1 MARGDHRRVVAKT
14 TGKPPSENQH
24 PQHESVSSAMVATNF
39 MASLTITDVARGT
52 YSKLDLGEV
61 ADALRQQCVAV
72 NRGDVTRVES
82 LLMSQAMTL
91 DILFQ
96 DLARRAE
103 ANRDRPEA
111 FERLLRLSL
120 KAQSQSRATLET
132 LANMKQPPL
141 VVARQANVAQGH
153 QQINNGCAHAREN
166 SNPENKLLE
175 AEYGERV
182 DRGTTGA
189 AGDADK
195 DMASLGKIDRASN
208 G

>member
-1 MARGDHRRVVAKT
+1 MAQGDHRRAVAKT
-14 TGKPPSENQH
+14 TGKPPSANKL
-24 PQHESVSSAMVATNF
+24 PQEGSPSGAMVATNI
-39 MASLTITDVARGT
+39 MASLTIADVARGT
-52 YSKLDLGEV
+52 YSKLDLGAVSDE
-61 ADALRQQCVAV
+61 LRQQCVAV

-96 DLARRAE
+96 DLARRAV

-111 FERLLRLSL
+111 FERLLRLGL

-132 LANMKQPPL
+132 LANMKHPPL
-141 VVARQANVAQGH
+141 VVARQANVAQGP
-153 QQINNGCAHAREN
+153 QQINNGCVHAREK

-175 AEYGERV
+175 AEYGERL
-182 DRGTTGA
+182 DCGAARA
-189 AGDADK
+189 AGDFDK
-195 DMASLGKIDRASN
+195 DLAAMGTIDRAAN